1 MGQYRQITRTVTLD
15 ATGGANDTLRTWDA
29 PTSDP
34 LAQMDIILSSRGFST
49 AVGNLDWEVF
59 RGGRWAGTPYALTST
74 HAGGVSQSSGN
85 IAGSAEILATVYTST
100 NLIPI
105 NNPASHNYLDDP
117 GFPVVI
123 ELTNNKAV
131 ALTVYVTFISRTINT
146 NV

>member
-15 ATGGANDTLRTWDA
+15 ATGGANDTLRAWDA

-34 LAQMDIILSSRGFST
+34 LAQISIVLSTRGQIT
-49 AVGNLDWEVF
+49 AAGNLDWEVF
-59 RGGRWAGTPYALTST
+59 LGGKFAGTPYALTST
-74 HAGGVSQSSGN
+74 HSAGVSQSSGN
-85 IAGSAEILATVYTST
+85 IAGGVEVLATVYNST

-105 NNPASHNYLDDP
+105 NNPASANYQNDP

-123 ELTNNKAV
+123 ELTNNKAS
-131 ALTVYVTFISRTINT
+131 ALTVYVTFVSRTINT